1 MDHSNVIL
9 SCLVYGDPFD
19 KVFEVEVAESR
30 HVAYLKKLVQA
41 EVGDGFLAKDLILWG
56 VNIRIGDMTAL
67 EELRLEEN
75 QPENGI
81 RKLFPGDAIQEVLSN
96 RAYDYVH
103 VLVVLPGRLCVITF
117 LLNSIC

>member
-1 MDHSNVIL
+1 
-9 SCLVYGDPFD
+9 
-19 KVFEVEVAESR
+19 
-30 HVAYLKKLVQA
+30 
-41 EVGDGFLAKDLILWG
+41 
-56 VNIRIGDMTAL
+56 MTAL

-81 RKLFPGDAIQEVLSN
+81 RKLFAGDAIQEVLPN
-96 RAYDYVH
+96 CAYDYVH